1 MTILALEFST
11 EQRSVALRHAG
22 GVAGASCASR
32 AVGGL
37 TLVEQCLQR
46 AGLGPEAVTCVAV
59 GLGPGSYTG
68 VRSAIALAQGWQLAR
83 AVNVLGV
90 STVECLA
97 WQAHQ
102 AGWRGRVTFA
112 LDAQRDEFY
121 LAGYELDNASP
132 HVVEPLRLAGQE
144 ELQQR
149 ARGGELLAGPEIHRW
164 FPAGRLL
171 VPEAAMLAALAARRN
186 DFVPAEQLE
195 PVYLRAVNF
204 VKAPPPRR
212 W

>member
-11 EQRSVALRHAG
+11 EQRSVAVRHAG
-22 GVAGASCASR
+22 GVAGARSASR

-46 AGLGPEAVTCVAV
+46 AGLEPAAVTCVAV

-68 VRSAIALAQGWQLAR
+68 VRSALALAQGWQLAR
-83 AVNVLGV
+83 GVKVLGV

-97 WQAHQ
+97 WQAHR

-121 LAGYELDNASP
+121 LAGYELDDASP
-132 HVVEPLRLAGQE
+132 QVVEPLRLAGRD
-144 ELQQR
+144 ELKQLVL
-149 ARGGELLAGPEIHRW
+149 GGELLAGPEIHRW
-164 FPAGRLL
+164 FPAGRVL
-171 VPEAAMLAALAARRN
+171 VPDAAVLAELAAGRS